1 MEIILWK
8 ESYHKVSCDP
18 GTPVYPTHNLDKI
31 MFLENPLI
39 QDARENS
46 YTYLDNLI
54 VDFANEDIV
63 SPYGARIKTHSAI
76 ANNSR

>member
-1 MEIILWK
+1 MLE
-8 ESYHKVSCDP
+8 
-18 GTPVYPTHNLDKI
+18 KI
-31 MFLENPLI
+31 
-39 QDARENS
+39 
-46 YTYLDNLI
+46 YTYLDKLI